1 MNDRPVLRRE
11 QAPDHRPGFWEE
23 LDVARTDSGATTV
36 TSTMP
41 AQPAPQIDA
50 ASASSSRSLWPLVA
64 AAAVLAVFGLG
75 LLFVRGGAEP
85 GTELVSGGDTA
96 DADSSFADAP
106 GSDAEGNNAEEA
118 DAEGNRTGEAVE
130 GEAASI
136 PVPTAVADETT
147 TPATGGE
154 SGDAGEPAT
163 QPIDLDD
170 LDVPTYVAAAGNRD
184 SLMFP
189 PANPFADGTR
199 FLATWEQ
206 QQVSWFSLAD
216 IEADCTRPDHSTLR
230 YVTSDGFDFAA
241 SDPEIRFPGNA
252 SNFAFT
258 DQHLAWVAE
267 CDGRLALYVASQSG
281 VPGQMFGPRMAWIG
295 RGSDTAALVSWSGS
309 AVQLSSVDDNGEPF
323 FVEVDLQS
331 RIVSG
336 SAVRSD
342 VGPGTG
348 RDSWIVGAAPDGA
361 TTWWNATQA
370 TGATTCDGA
379 TLSRHTE
386 VGGWDSPFVDAVDV
400 GAVRAFALNPELS
413 MVAFSDACPGINE
426 GRFFIGTLRAD
437 GLISSVRT
445 IDLSAFASGPVF
457 ILDWTDALTLRIHTD
472 ESVTGGFPLRF
483 EYVFD
488 DGRDAGV
495 LVLLD

>member
-1 MNDRPVLRRE
+1 MNDRPVLRR
-11 QAPDHRPGFWEE
+11 QKAPEHRPGFWED
-23 LDVARTDSGATTV
+23 LDVAMAEPATPTA
-36 TSTMP
+36 TLP
-41 AQPAPQIDA
+41 AQPAGRPDGVVTLEPEARA
-50 ASASSSRSLWPLVA
+50 ARSRRVWPLVA
-64 AAAVLAVFGLG
+64 AAAVLAMVGLG
-75 LLFVRGGAEP
+75 MLFARGASDP
-85 GTELVSGGDTA
+85 GTELVSGDVSDPAVADAPTTGGTDDA
-96 DADSSFADAP
+96 DADQAADQASAP
-106 GSDAEGNNAEEA
+106 IPTAVPSDAEPNTAA
-118 DAEGNRTGEAVE
+118 DADDASSASEG
-130 GEAASI
+130 S
-136 PVPTAVADETT
+136 
-147 TPATGGE
+147 TPATQ
-154 SGDAGEPAT
+154 A
-163 QPIDLDD
+163 IDLDD
-170 LDVPTYVAAAGNRD
+170 LDVPTYVTAAGNRD

-189 PANPFADGTR
+189 PVTPFADGTR

-230 YVTSDGFDFAA
+230 YVTVDGFDFDA
-241 SDPEIRFPGNA
+241 SDPAIRFAGNA
-252 SNFAFT
+252 SNFAFN

-267 CDGRLALYVASQSG
+267 CEGRLMLLVASQSG
-281 VPGQMFGPRMAWIG
+281 VPGQMFGPRLAWVG
-295 RGSDTAALVSWSGS
+295 RGSDTAALVSWDGS
-309 AVQLSSVDDNGEPF
+309 VVQLSSVDDAGEPF
-323 FVEVDLQS
+323 FVEVDMQS
-331 RIVSG
+331 QIVSG

-348 RDSWIVGAAPDGA
+348 RDSWIVGATPSGE

-370 TGATTCDGA
+370 TGATTCDGR
-379 TLSRHTE
+379 TLSRHTDA
-386 VGGWDSPFVDAVDV
+386 GGWESPFVDPVAV
-400 GAVRAFALNPELS
+400 GAVQTLAVNPALS

-445 IDLSAFASGPVF
+445 IDLSAFASGSVF
-457 ILDWTDALTLRIHTD
+457 VLDWTDPLTLRIHTD